1 MKTDKDDTNLE
12 IIIPVKDRHEIRQC
26 VQSLNSTEITKIIV
40 CDGGSTDIECLESLQ
55 AIKQDI
61 ELINIPMP
69 GFNKSRLINKGIEQA
84 SCEFILISDADIIW
98 NQAAIDALLYKVKSD
113 DNIICCIQDV
123 EESNPSSVALKR
135 DRYTYNIIQDLDLKI
150 EILPDLDQ
158 TSDRRPGCGIICA
171 IRNTLIALGG
181 YKEFFQGWGWEDQD
195 LLIRAKL
202 CGINICASGKIIHIS
217 HDDTTRN
224 RYYNNIAPHLTRNKN
239 IILCMNSLA
248 QGILWGDLQIETFVK
263 PTQKKIQVHL
273 PESLNY
279 DSDQHS
285 KRTAK
290 PPRTLRKEK

>member
-12 IIIPVKDRHEIRQC
+12 VIIPVKSRHEIRQC
-26 VQSLNSTEITKIIV
+26 VQSLNSTDTKVIV
-40 CDGGSTDIECLESLQ
+40 CDGGSTDVECLESLQ

-61 ELINIPMP
+61 ELINIPML

-84 SCEFILISDADIIW
+84 KCEFILISDADIIW
-98 NQAAIDALLYKVKSD
+98 NQAAIDALLYKVKSN

-123 EESNPSSVALKR
+123 EESNPGSVALKR
-135 DRYTYNIIQDLDLKI
+135 DRYTYNITQPDLKI
-150 EILPDLDQ
+150 EILPDLDIAC
-158 TSDRRPGCGIICA
+158 DRRPGCGIICA
-171 IRNTLIALGG
+171 RRTTLISLGG

-224 RYYNNIAPHLTRNKN
+224 RYYNNLAPHLTRNKN
-239 IILCMNSLA
+239 IIRCMNSLA

-263 PTQKKIQVHL
+263 PTPKKIQVHL
-273 PESLNY
+273 PESLRY
-279 DSDQHS
+279 DSEQPS

-290 PPRTLRKEK
+290 SPSR